1 MLRVLVAPLFLLVA
15 VLGSVVGGLATP
27 TEAAGLGAAGA
38 VAFVMAVVFLLGFFL
53 DVIEII
59 TLAVPI
65 LALSL
70 LQTVDPLWFGILIAV
85 NLQTSY
91 LTPPFGFALF
101 YLSGVA
107 PTEVTTGHIYRGALP
122 FVVLQLLVLSPLVAW
137 PNVVTALPTVL
148 LD

>member
-1 MLRVLVAPLFLLVA
+1 M
-15 VLGSVVGGLATP
+15 
-27 TEAAGLGAAGA
+27 
-38 VAFVMAVVFLLGFFL
+38 
-53 DVIEII
+53 
-59 TLAVPI
+59 PI

-101 YLSGVA
+101 YLRGAA

-122 FVVLQLLVLSPLVAW
+122 FVVLQLLVLSLLVAW
-137 PNVVTALPTVL
+137 LNVVTALPTVL

>member
-1 MLRVLVAPLFLLVA
+1 M
-15 VLGSVVGGLATP
+15 P
-27 TEAAGLGAAGA
+27 T
-38 VAFVMAVVFLLGFFL
+38 
-53 DVIEII
+53 
-59 TLAVPI
+59 

-70 LQTVDPLWFGILIAV
+70 LRTVDPLWFGILIAI

-101 YLSGVA
+101 YLRGVA
-107 PTEVTTGHIYRGALP
+107 PTEVTTGHIHRGALP
-122 FVVLQLLVLSPLVAW
+122 FVVLQLLVLSLLVAW